1 MDPRDGIIYT
11 ETIVHSAPEQYAAD
25 APYQLAIV
33 LLDSGGRLTARVL
46 GKAPPERVQIGDRVS
61 FIEEQNGVAYYR
73 KA

>member
-1 MDPRDGIIYT
+1 MNARDGIIYT

-46 GKAPPERVQIGDRVS
+46 GKTPHERTQIGDRVS
-61 FIEEQNGVAYYR
+61 FIEEQNGVAWYR